1 MMYTP
6 ELEKAVKHIKSHPV
20 FNSKVAIIL
29 GSGLGSFADTLNNSV
44 KISTDTIPNYPSS
57 TVKGHKGQLIF
68 GYLKTN
74 PLIAVQGRTH
84 FYEGYALDQ
93 VTFIIRILYAL
104 DVEVLIITNAAG
116 GLNPIFNPGDLML
129 IKDQINF
136 LFNTPLR
143 GLSSPEV
150 SQRQDMSD
158 PYSSKYFSLVEK
170 IALEKNVELKSGT
183 LFVSSGPSY
192 ETSSEVKMA
201 QKLGADAAS
210 MSTVPEV
217 IVANRCGLDVIGISC
232 ITNMATGINK
242 QPLSHE
248 DVTLTANL
256 VKNKFLDLTTGII
269 EQIYQSR

>member
-1 MMYTP
+1 M
-6 ELEKAVKHIKSHPV
+6 
-20 FNSKVAIIL
+20 
-29 GSGLGSFADTLNNSV
+29 
-44 KISTDTIPNYPSS
+44 
-57 TVKGHKGQLIF
+57 
-68 GYLKTN
+68 
-74 PLIAVQGRTH
+74 
-84 FYEGYALDQ
+84 
-93 VTFIIRILYAL
+93 TFIIRILYAL

-116 GLNPIFNPGDLML
+116 GLNPIFIPGDLML

-143 GLSSPEV
+143 SLSSPVV
-150 SQRQDMSD
+150 SQKQDMSD
-158 PYSSKYFSLVEK
+158 PYASQYFPLIEK
-170 IALEKNVELKSGT
+170 IALEKKVELKSGT

-217 IVANRCGLDVIGISC
+217 IVANGCGLDVIGISC
-232 ITNMATGINK
+232 ITNMATGINQ

-248 DVTLTANL
+248 EVTLTANL

-269 EQIYQSR
+269 DQIYQSR